1 MKSTYNK
8 LKQDLTYYQSRID
21 QISDEEFD
29 KTPAEGEWSYAE
41 LYAHITSSGYMSL
54 KAAEK
59 CIAKETTESNQK
71 KGFGAIWLLNTG
83 IFPKGRKVPQSIA
96 KSIQKLSKEDAKI
109 KTQKTIDQM
118 EKVFQLLP
126 DAPSNW
132 QFEHPRLGLLNA
144 KDWFRFVQVHTRHH
158 IKQMHKIEA
167 LLKKA

>member
-1 MKSTYNK
+1 
-8 LKQDLTYYQSRID
+8 
-21 QISDEEFD
+21 
-29 KTPAEGEWSYAE
+29 
-41 LYAHITSSGYMSL
+41 
-54 KAAEK
+54 
-59 CIAKETTESNQK
+59 
-71 KGFGAIWLLNTG
+71 LNTG